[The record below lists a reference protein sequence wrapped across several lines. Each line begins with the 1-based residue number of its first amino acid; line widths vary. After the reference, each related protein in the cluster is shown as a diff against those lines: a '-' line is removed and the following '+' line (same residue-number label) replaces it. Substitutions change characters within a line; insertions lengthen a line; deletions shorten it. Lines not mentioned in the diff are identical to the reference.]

1 MKNQNR
7 RIGDP
12 PFQLGD
18 IGPIHLC
25 LQSQGLLSQPK
36 PPTRLF
42 DLVGKFSAKV
52 IKGFGHQQTVPVVR
66 LSIHGI

>member
-1 MKNQNR
+1 
-7 RIGDP
+7 
-12 PFQLGD
+12 
-18 IGPIHLC
+18 
-25 LQSQGLLSQPK
+25 LSQPK

-52 IKGFGHQQTVPVVR
+52 IKGFSHQQTMPVAR